1 MFIYLENLEKVEGA
15 RQESFLIPNPRY
27 AKIINSHGFQINKDT
42 IIFTDLQEE
51 FNYIIK
57 QLQYRLLSFNLKEK
71 IEVTK
76 VQDLEIYPQIH
87 SFLKKS
93 IAGFPETLLNIVRA
107 EKNYKDQG
115 YLLISK
121 DSKLIIE
128 ADSVQ
133 GIYYGVQTL
142 LQVLNS
148 AKDKLSLNNMQ
159 ILDYP
164 ALQIRG
170 VSDDISRGQAP
181 TIDNLKKFI
190 KNLSHYKINQYY
202 LVYMQDM
209 FRFKNYP
216 NIGENRGAY
225 TKEEIKELIDFAKK
239 LFVEVIPIFQTIGHW
254 DNILRNRDYWKY
266 GEFPGSNSLNIANE
280 EIYEMLD
287 TMIGELSEVFT
298 SEYFHIGADESF
310 DVGKVNSKQYIEEKG
325 LGTAYLKHYKKVY
338 DIVKK
343 HGYKKVVIYH
353 DILYKYEDVLE
364 NLPKDMIIMYWNYS
378 SKKSHSII
386 DRIKDHDFPILVSP
400 SIMDFNRIF
409 PSIDKYEQN
418 IINLI
423 KYGYKKGIHG
433 EVTSSWGDY
442 RNKEIR
448 ENRIYGFVFSAVVGW
463 DPSKVINKMIFW
475 KGLFIH
481 FFGIY
486 DHRLIEIF
494 SKIRV
499 IQDKKLLHTR
509 TSGYYNHFFAHPF
522 NKNKSKYKKNI
533 KTKGFKDLISD
544 MDDVIEKCEELE
556 KIVLKNKI
564 NIRNLSFIAKHIRF
578 YCKKRINSLN
588 VVDFYLKRERS
599 ILKDKCIIEIENL
612 ITDLKNLLN
621 EYEILWLDCSKE
633 DGFKSVKQKYLWLL
647 KFYNEKLDE
656 LRNNKKWQDPNIP
669 SELIYLD
676 SSFIHQVH
684 STFYKKKIQI
694 DEEVEQAY
702 LQVIAGCFS
711 KVSINGIHMG
721 HVITRRTLN
730 CVGIENNIKIFNF
743 GEFIQKGENT
753 ILIENIDYIGGIGP
767 INIYGIIK
775 LKSEKII
782 QIKTDKTWVGSR
794 INENDWKNVKSFGSP
809 PKATGGLNYPDFE
822 KNIPS
827 KADDSMPFLNSLVSK
842 MSKKY
847 FWFVKI
853 IVRLFNRYDVIE

>member
-1 MFIYLENLEKVEGA
+1 MFIYLENLVKAEGIK
-15 RQESFLIPNPRY
+15 EEIFLIPNPRY
-27 AKIINSHGFQINKDT
+27 VKMNNSYKMKINEYTKL
-42 IIFTDLQEE
+42 FTDLAED
-51 FNYIIK
+51 FHYIIE
-57 QLQYRLLSFNLKEK
+57 QIQDTLLSFSLKERL
-71 IEVTK
+71 EVIR
-76 VQDLEIYPQIH
+76 VQNLEKLSEIKL
-87 SFLKKS
+87 FLDEN
-93 IAGFPETLLNIVRA
+93 ITLFPETLYDKVITN
-107 EKNYKDQG
+107 KNYRDQG
-115 YLLISK
+115 YLLISR

-128 ADSVQ
+128 ANSLQ
-133 GIYYGVQTL
+133 GIFYGVQTFIQL
-142 LQVLNS
+142 LNS
-148 AKDKLSLNNMQ
+148 SQDKLSINNIK
-159 ILDYP
+159 ILDFP

-181 TIDNLKKFI
+181 KIENLKKFI
-190 KNLSHYKINQYY
+190 KNLSHFKINQYY

-216 NIGENRGAY
+216 DIGKDRGAY
-225 TKEEIKELIDFAKK
+225 SKEEIEELIEFAKNR
-239 LFVEVIPIFQTIGHW
+239 FVEIIPIFQTIGHW
-254 DNILRNRDYWKY
+254 DNILHNPRYWKY
-266 GEFPGSNSLNIANE
+266 GEFPGSNSVNIANKD
-280 EIYEMLD
+280 IYEILD
-287 TMIGELSEVFT
+287 KMIGELSEVFT

-310 DVGKVNSKQYIEEKG
+310 DVGKVNSKQCIEEKG
-325 LGTAYLKHYKKVY
+325 LGNAYLNHYKKVY

-364 NLPKDMIIMYWNYS
+364 NLPKDMIIMYWKYN
-378 SKKSHSII
+378 SKKSHPIL
-386 DRIKDHDFPILVSP
+386 DKIKNYDFPIIVSP

-418 IINLI
+418 ITNLI
-423 KYGYKKGIHG
+423 KYGYNKGING
-433 EVTSSWGDY
+433 EITSSWGDY

-448 ENRIYGFVFSAVVGW
+448 ENRMYGFLFSAMVGW
-463 DPSKVINKMIFW
+463 DPGKEINKAIFW
-475 KGLFIH
+475 IGLIIH
-481 FFGIY
+481 FFGIN

-494 SKIRV
+494 SKFRL
-499 IQDKKLLHTR
+499 IQDKNLLHTR
-509 TSGYYNHFFAHPF
+509 SSSYYNHFFAHPF
-522 NKNKSKYKKNI
+522 NKNTSKYRKNI
-533 KTKGFKDLISD
+533 KIKGFKDLISD
-544 MDDVIEKCEELE
+544 MDEVIEKCEELE
-556 KIVLKNKI
+556 KIVLKNSI

-588 VVDFYLKRERS
+588 VVDFHLKRGRS
-599 ILKDKCIIEIENL
+599 ILKDKCINEIENL
-612 ITDLKNLLN
+612 ISDLKNLLN
-621 EYEILWLDCSKE
+621 EYEILWLNCSKE
-633 DGFKSVKQKYLWLL
+633 DGFKPVEQKYLWLL
-647 KFYNEKLDE
+647 KFYNEKLEE
-656 LRNNKKWQDPNIP
+656 LRSNKKWQDPNIP

-684 STFYKKKIQI
+684 STFYRKIIQI

-711 KVSINGIHMG
+711 KVSINGIYMG

-743 GEFIQKGENT
+743 GEFIQKGENA

-775 LKSEKII
+775 LRSEKII

-794 INENDWKNVKSFGSP
+794 TNENDWKNVKSFGSP